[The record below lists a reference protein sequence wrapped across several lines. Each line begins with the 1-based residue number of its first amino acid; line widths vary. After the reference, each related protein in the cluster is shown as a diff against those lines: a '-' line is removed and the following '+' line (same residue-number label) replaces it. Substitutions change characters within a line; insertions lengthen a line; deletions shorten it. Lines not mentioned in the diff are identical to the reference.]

1 MLGAIGLGIVAV
13 TTTSILYA
21 CGSAVCVL
29 VCAGSMMRAE
39 MYQTKQDN
47 WSYKHYLD
55 RDE

>member
-13 TTTSILYA
+13 TTTSILYG
-21 CGSAVCVL
+21 CGAAVCVL
-29 VCAGSMMRAE
+29 VCAGSVKRAE

-55 RDE
+55 KNE

>member
-1 MLGAIGLGIVAV
+1 MIGAIGLGIVAV

-29 VCAGSMMRAE
+29 LCAISVKRAE

-55 RDE
+55 KDE